1 MLSRSK
7 LGLGRTEPRKS
18 ALRGPA
24 VVKSKEAVHDTCST
38 ASFRLHIISAPDV
51 LDSVAR
57 GVRKATYRKDFHCL
71 TYTGKLR

>member
-38 ASFRLHIISAPDV
+38 ASFRLQMYSIVWRGAFARRPTERISIA
-51 LDSVAR
+51 
-57 GVRKATYRKDFHCL
+57 
-71 TYTGKLR
+71 